1 MGVFAYIN
9 LTKPYPKRKNG
20 SLYYINLVYLAQ
32 VLPGVPFEDVT
43 NRVAVPNGLATQ
55 RNQDCASDGQVGES
69 FIRGL
74 RRSTSEEENNNL
86 HVSLVDILVQLGAKL
101 VSSATGE
108 LIFRIM

>member
-1 MGVFAYIN
+1 MGD
-9 LTKPYPKRKNG
+9 
-20 SLYYINLVYLAQ
+20 YINLVYLAQ
-32 VLPGVPFEDVT
+32 VSPGVPFEDVT
-43 NRVAVPNGLATQ
+43 NQVAVPNSLATQ
-55 RNQDCASDGQVGES
+55 RNQDFASDGQVGES

-74 RRSTSEEENNNL
+74 NISRRSTSEEENNNL